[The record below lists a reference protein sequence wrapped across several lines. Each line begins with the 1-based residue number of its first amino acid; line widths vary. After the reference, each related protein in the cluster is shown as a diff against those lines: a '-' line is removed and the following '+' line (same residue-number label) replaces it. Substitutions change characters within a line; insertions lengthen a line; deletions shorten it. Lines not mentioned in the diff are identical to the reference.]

1 MIPLTLAQIAEI
13 TGGELRG
20 DPAAVVTGEVVID
33 SRRAGPGGLFAAV
46 AGERADGHDFAP
58 AAVAAGAV
66 AVLATRPVPVP
77 SVLVTDVPAALAAL
91 AKFVID
97 ALPAA
102 AIAGITG
109 SSGKTTTKDL
119 AAQLVERL
127 GPTIAPAGSFNNEFG
142 HPLTV
147 LRADAATRYLV
158 LELSARGPG
167 HIAYLCR
174 VAPPRY
180 GVVLNVGHAHAGEF
194 GGLDQVARAKGELVE
209 ALPADGAAILNA
221 DDPRVLAMAARTAAR
236 VVTFGVDDRT
246 ALIRAA
252 GVRLDDL
259 GRPSFTL
266 LTPEGQAGVTLRL
279 HGAHNVPD
287 AVAAAAL
294 ARELGLGL
302 ADIADGLC
310 AAVARSRWR
319 MEVRRREDG
328 VTVINDAYNANPES
342 VRAALQALR
351 HLAQDGRGFAI
362 LGHMAELGDTSRAS
376 HEDIG
381 EFAAQAELAGLI
393 AVGDEAAPILAG
405 ARRVRSW
412 TGEALAVP
420 DGTAALDALA
430 NQLKP
435 GDVVLVKASRAAHL
449 EGVAADIA
457 RRGRPGEDRPVVR
470 SRLVVLRA
478 VRHPAGHQG
487 LHPAR
492 LRPGDQVGRAG
503 RAPVQARHADHG
515 RHGDHHRVAGRLPRR
530 PPGHRRRHVRVR
542 AAGAVPDDRARPGRV
557 RRRLHQALHAAQP
570 GPAQRGQAGRPG
582 HRGRDLRGAGDQVP
596 RRVGHHPGVHPPVL
610 LRGLRHLHRPGAV
623 RGLGHP
629 HGVRDLQR
637 REPHRRAG
645 RPGHRRGHSRA
656 RRLHDHRH
664 LAAAQRLH
672 GLHGQRLL
680 RTSATRRTWPSWPP
694 P

>member
-1 MIPLTLAQIAEI
+1 VIPLTLAQIAEI
-13 TGGELRG
+13 TGGQLRG

-33 SRRAGPGGLFAAV
+33 SRRAGPGGLFAAA
-46 AGERADGHDFAP
+46 AGERADGHDFAS

-77 SVLVTDVPAALAAL
+77 SVLVADVPAALAAL
-91 AKFVID
+91 ARFVID

-174 VAPPRY
+174 IAPPRY

-246 ALIRAA
+246 AQIRPAQIRAAQIRAA

-279 HGAHNVPD
+279 HGAHSVPD

-310 AAVARSRWR
+310 TGVARSRWR
-319 MEVRRREDG
+319 MEVRRRPDG

-342 VRAALQALR
+342 VRAALHALR

-362 LGHMAELGDTSRAS
+362 LGHMAELGEVSRAS

-381 EFAAQAELAGLI
+381 EFAARAELAGLI
-393 AVGDEAAPILAG
+393 AVGEEAAPILAG

-420 DGTAALDALA
+420 DGTAALGALA

-449 EGVAADIA
+449 EGVAAELLISHGGA
-457 RRGRPGEDRPVVR
+457 TRPPVPPGEG
-470 SRLVVLRA
+470 A
-478 VRHPAGHQG
+478 
-487 LHPAR
+487 AR
-492 LRPGDQVGRAG
+492 
-503 RAPVQARHADHG
+503 
-515 RHGDHHRVAGRLPRR
+515 
-530 PPGHRRRHVRVR
+530 
-542 AAGAVPDDRARPGRV
+542 
-557 RRRLHQALHAAQP
+557 
-570 GPAQRGQAGRPG
+570 
-582 HRGRDLRGAGDQVP
+582 
-596 RRVGHHPGVHPPVL
+596 
-610 LRGLRHLHRPGAV
+610 
-623 RGLGHP
+623 
-629 HGVRDLQR
+629 
-637 REPHRRAG
+637 
-645 RPGHRRGHSRA
+645 
-656 RRLHDHRH
+656 
-664 LAAAQRLH
+664 
-672 GLHGQRLL
+672 
-680 RTSATRRTWPSWPP
+680 
-694 P
+694 

>member
-1 MIPLTLAQIAEI
+1 VIPLTLAQIADL
-13 TGGELRG
+13 TAGRLHG

-46 AGERADGHDFAP
+46 PGERADGHDFAA

-77 SVLVTDVPAALAAL
+77 SVLVADVPAALAAL
-91 AKFVID
+91 ARFVID

-102 AIAGITG
+102 AVAGITG

-147 LRADAATRYLV
+147 LRADPATRYLV

-174 VAPPRY
+174 VAPPRH

-209 ALPADGAAILNA
+209 ALPAGGAAILNA

-246 ALIRAA
+246 APIQADIRAA

-266 LTPEGQAGVTLRL
+266 LTPEGQAAVTLRL
-279 HGAHNVPD
+279 HGAHTVPD

-302 ADIADGLC
+302 ADIADGLS

-319 MEVRRREDG
+319 MEVHRRPDG

-342 VRAALQALR
+342 VRAALAALR
-351 HLAQDGRGFAI
+351 HLAADGRGFAV
-362 LGHMAELGDTSRAS
+362 LGHMAELGEVSRAS

-381 EFAAQAELAGLI
+381 EFAARAELAGLI
-393 AVGDEAAPILAG
+393 AVGEEAAPILAG

-420 DGTAALDALA
+420 DAAAALDALA

-449 EGVAADIA
+449 EGVAADLLEGAA
-457 RRGRPGEDRPVVR
+457 R
-470 SRLVVLRA
+470 
-478 VRHPAGHQG
+478 
-487 LHPAR
+487 
-492 LRPGDQVGRAG
+492 
-503 RAPVQARHADHG
+503 
-515 RHGDHHRVAGRLPRR
+515 
-530 PPGHRRRHVRVR
+530 
-542 AAGAVPDDRARPGRV
+542 
-557 RRRLHQALHAAQP
+557 
-570 GPAQRGQAGRPG
+570 
-582 HRGRDLRGAGDQVP
+582 
-596 RRVGHHPGVHPPVL
+596 
-610 LRGLRHLHRPGAV
+610 
-623 RGLGHP
+623 
-629 HGVRDLQR
+629 
-637 REPHRRAG
+637 
-645 RPGHRRGHSRA
+645 
-656 RRLHDHRH
+656 
-664 LAAAQRLH
+664 
-672 GLHGQRLL
+672 
-680 RTSATRRTWPSWPP
+680 
-694 P
+694 